1 MDICRLGR
9 RGAMLA
15 LAVTAAL
22 PGLVLPAAAQE
33 TVTIGSFVATSGTG
47 APFGQDQLQGMQ
59 LAVKHINESGG
70 IDGREL
76 VLQHRDTAYDKTQA
90 QSVMHEFIGDE
101 AVIGVLGPTSS
112 AEAFAAD
119 PAAVAAGLPVLA
131 PANGA
136 KGIPQIGP
144 YVHRVGVPDERLL
157 PAVAKA
163 AVQTLGLKRV
173 SILYAQDDPYATT
186 GFQAFE
192 AQLKSEGVEIVE
204 TVAYD
209 AARTVDFA
217 ALLQRVR
224 EGNPDAIFV
233 AAKSSDAALV
243 LRQARQNG
251 LTQPIVGNL
260 SFTSPSLLAA
270 AGDAV
275 EGLVVGAVWD
285 PTDASDMNK
294 KFIADY
300 KAAYDRDATPL
311 AAGGYNAVY
320 IVKEALEKSK
330 DFTREGLQKG
340 LLAMDSYHYLGTKI
354 EFVDVGDSLRDAAL
368 DVPVLFQY
376 KDGKLNK
383 LTLAE

>member
-1 MDICRLGR
+1 MSFRGIR
-9 RGAMLA
+9 RRDAIIALA
-15 LAVTAAL
+15 LAAAV
-22 PGLVLPAAAQE
+22 PGALAPAVAQE
-33 TVTIGSFVATSGTG
+33 TVTIGTFVATSGTG

-70 IDGREL
+70 ILGREL

-90 QSVMHEFIGDE
+90 QSVMHQFIADE

-144 YVHRVGVPDERLL
+144 YVHRIGVPDERLL
-157 PAVAKA
+157 PAVAGA
-163 AVQTLGLKRV
+163 AVQTLGLKKV
-173 SILYAQDDPYATT
+173 SILYAQDDPYALT
-186 GFQAFE
+186 GYQAFE
-192 AQLKSEGVEIVE
+192 QQLKDEGVEIVQAL
-204 TVAYD
+204 AYD

-217 ALLQRVR
+217 ALLQRVKTA
-224 EGNPDAIFV
+224 EPEAIFV

-275 EGLVVGAVWD
+275 EGLIVGAVWD
-285 PTDASDMNK
+285 PTDDSEMNQR
-294 KFIADY
+294 FIEEY
-300 KAAYDRDATPL
+300 KATYNRDATPL
-311 AAGGYNAVY
+311 AAGGYNSVY
-320 IVKEALEKSK
+320 VVKEALENSK
-330 DFTREGLQKG
+330 EFTREGLQKG
-340 LLAMDSYHYLGTKI
+340 LLAMDSYHYLGAEI
-354 EFVDVGDSLRDAAL
+354 QFVDVGDSLRDAAL
-368 DVPVLFQY
+368 DKPILFQY
-376 KDGKLNK
+376 KDQK
-383 LTLAE
+383 LTKLDVGE